1 MCLLETPEQCL
12 QVALSAGVQRHLKD
26 TQWTTD
32 LKRHVVL
39 HDGGLCE
46 QDVLQTLF
54 WDFQSWRWWQ
64 EVFIWIQTDCT
75 QTKGFSWRPKYL
87 RSYNS
92 TFIRLFVET
101 VRVIYQLQWSQHI
114 FAGFKVVQT
123 GDDGAERSALT
134 NAAQRCH
141 HPVAVIM
148 DVKCQT
154 LLLQDATGTGSDTKL
169 RVWAAVSHQW
179 QWSEAAISPAEPVQA
194 GSCPPSLWLSETK
207 PSPECSLYSSPT
219 AAPERITHTRS
230 RTISSPSSAASV
242 SITRLEPMT

>member
-1 MCLLETPEQCL
+1 MSPGNTWA
-12 QVALSAGVQRHLKD
+12 VSAGSPLSWCPTAPEGHSVNYRPKASRSSTWWGSL
-26 TQWTTD
+26 WTGRSTD
-32 LKRHVVL
+32 FILGFSKLTLVTGSFYLNSNRL
-39 HDGGLCE
+39 H
-46 QDVLQTLF
+46 
-54 WDFQSWRWWQ
+54 S
-64 EVFIWIQTDCT
+64 
-75 QTKGFSWRPKYL
+75 KGFSWRPKYL

-169 RVWAAVSHQW
+169 RVWAAVSHQR

-219 AAPERITHTRS
+219 AAPERITHTQS